1 MLAIYSKFLD
11 KLETLEKVLL
21 AASSAAMVVIIVYQ
35 VILRYCF
42 NASNSWSEELARYLF
57 IYDVM
62 FAASIAI
69 RKNSHLQVDFLINL
83 LKPRQ
88 KAAFTSAATV
98 LGIVFLGFLFSYS
111 LTLCTAAGAN
121 ISPGIKVSMAVPY
134 ASMPIGVMLMI
145 LTSIEVVLKNLD
157 FLRKGIDKEAGS
169 V

>member
-11 KLETLEKVLL
+11 KLETLEKILL

-62 FAASIAI
+62 LAASIAI
-69 RKNSHLQVDFLINL
+69 RKKSHLQVDFFINL
-83 LKPRQ
+83 LKPKQ
-88 KAAFTSAATV
+88 KAAFTSVATV

-134 ASMPIGVMLMI
+134 ASMPIGVVLMI
-145 LTSIEVVLKNLD
+145 LTSIEVVLKNLA
-157 FLRKGIDKEAGS
+157 FLYKGIDKEAGS

>member
-11 KLETLEKVLL
+11 KLETLEKILL

-62 FAASIAI
+62 LAASIAI
-69 RKNSHLQVDFLINL
+69 RKNSHLQGDFLINL
-83 LKPRQ
+83 LKPKQ
-88 KAAFTSAATV
+88 AFTSVATV

-134 ASMPIGVMLMI
+134 ASMPIGVVLMI
-145 LTSIEVVLKNLD
+145 LTSIEVVLKNLA
-157 FLRKGIDKEAGS
+157 FLYKGIDKEAGS

>member
-11 KLETLEKVLL
+11 KLETLEKILL

-62 FAASIAI
+62 LAASIAI

-83 LKPRQ
+83 LKPKQ
-88 KAAFTSAATV
+88 KAAFTSVATV

-111 LTLCTAAGAN
+111 LTL
-121 ISPGIKVSMAVPY
+121 
-134 ASMPIGVMLMI
+134 ASR
-145 LTSIEVVLKNLD
+145 
-157 FLRKGIDKEAGS
+157 FLWRCRMRVCRLAWC
-169 V
+169 

>member
-11 KLETLEKVLL
+11 KLETLEKILL

-62 FAASIAI
+62 LAASIAI

-83 LKPRQ
+83 LKPKQ
-88 KAAFTSAATV
+88 KAAFTSVATV

-111 LTLCTAAGAN
+111 LTLCTCFRFWE
-121 ISPGIKVSMAVPY
+121 SQS
-134 ASMPIGVMLMI
+134 I
-145 LTSIEVVLKNLD
+145 LPLE
-157 FLRKGIDKEAGS
+157 
-169 V
+169 

>member
-11 KLETLEKVLL
+11 KLETLEKILL

-42 NASNSWSEELARYLF
+42 NASNSWSEELARYSF

-62 FAASIAI
+62 LAASIAI

-83 LKPRQ
+83 LKPKQ
-88 KAAFTSAATV
+88 KAAFTSVATV

-134 ASMPIGVMLMI
+134 ASMPIGVVLMI
-145 LTSIEVVLKNLD
+145 LTSIEVVLKNLA
-157 FLRKGIDKEAGS
+157 FLYKGIDKEAGS

>member
-11 KLETLEKVLL
+11 KLETLEKILL
-21 AASSAAMVVIIVYQ
+21 AVSWGAMVVIIVYQ

-62 FAASIAI
+62 LAASIAI

-83 LKPRQ
+83 LKPKQ
-88 KAAFTSAATV
+88 KAAFTSVATV

-134 ASMPIGVMLMI
+134 ASMPIGVVLMI
-145 LTSIEVVLKNLD
+145 LTSIEVVLKNLA
-157 FLRKGIDKEAGS
+157 FLYKGIDKEAGS

>member
-11 KLETLEKVLL
+11 KLETLEKILL

-62 FAASIAI
+62 LAASIAI

-83 LKPRQ
+83 LKPKQ
-88 KAAFTSAATV
+88 KAAFTSVATV

-111 LTLCTAAGAN
+111 LTLCTAAGAT

-134 ASMPIGVMLMI
+134 ASMPIGVVLMI
-145 LTSIEVVLKNLD
+145 LTSIEVVLKNLA
-157 FLRKGIDKEAGS
+157 FLYKGIDKEAGS

>member
-11 KLETLEKVLL
+11 KLETLEKILL
-21 AASSAAMVVIIVYQ
+21 AASSAAVM

-62 FAASIAI
+62 LAASIAI

-83 LKPRQ
+83 LKPKQ
-88 KAAFTSAATV
+88 KAAFTSVATV

-134 ASMPIGVMLMI
+134 ASMPIGVVLMI
-145 LTSIEVVLKNLD
+145 LTSIEVVLKNLA
-157 FLRKGIDKEAGS
+157 FLYKGIDKEAGS

>member
-11 KLETLEKVLL
+11 KLETLEKILL

-62 FAASIAI
+62 LAASIAI

-83 LKPRQ
+83 LKPKQ
-88 KAAFTSAATV
+88 KAAFTSVTTV

-134 ASMPIGVMLMI
+134 ASMPIGVVLMI
-145 LTSIEVVLKNLD
+145 LTSIEVVLKNLA
-157 FLRKGIDKEAGS
+157 FLYKGIDKEAGS